1 MAQPKQL
8 MTWAFIAVAVAA
20 LGTLGSLYLS
30 LGMDLKACPLCFYQ
44 RTFIM
49 SVAAVL
55 ALGLLVD
62 RSRGD
67 LLCLICLPLAVAGL
81 GVAGFHEY
89 LEVTGKL
96 ECPKAILG
104 LGTAPAQSLFIFV
117 LLTAAVAMGS
127 LRNTGAIIRGIALG
141 LLMAWACIVSA
152 PPMPSAPK
160 KPYDQPLEIC
170 RPPFKR

>member
-1 MAQPKQL
+1 MKHSKPK
-8 MTWAFIAVAVAA
+8 MSWAAIALAVATIGA
-20 LGTLGSLYLS
+20 LGSLYLS
-30 LGMDLKACPLCFYQ
+30 LGMGLKACPLCFYQ

-55 ALGLLVD
+55 ALGLLAD

-67 LLCLICLPLAVAGL
+67 LLCLVCLPLSIAGL
-81 GVAGFHEY
+81 GIAAFHEY

-104 LGTAPAQSLFIFV
+104 LGTAPTQSLFIYV

-127 LRNTGAIIRGIALG
+127 LRNTGAIVRAVALG
-141 LLMAWACIVSA
+141 VLMAWASVISS
-152 PPMPSAPK
+152 PPMPPAPT